1 MLSCNQLCYRWRQY
15 GKNTDTVNER
25 TGECIKKIALSR
37 HLSIAELIRQA
48 VDTMIKSGAVID
60 TEERRKRAV
69 DAAGRFSSGLRDLS
83 TEHDKYLEDAFSN

>member
-1 MLSCNQLCYRWRQY
+1 MVRTQIQLTKEQA
-15 GKNTDTVNER
+15 NAL
-25 TGECIKKIALSR
+25 KKIALSR